1 MVSLFLF
8 FRERKCYYGRKVRK
22 IKNNGIEKL
31 ENAKTVEELQN
42 IAKELTGKKSELGEV
57 LKSISTL
64 SNEEK
69 KLVGMKTTEINNYLV
84 NKIKTKRR

>member
-1 MVSLFLF
+1 MEEKL
-8 FRERKCYYGRKVRK
+8 EK

-57 LKSISTL
+57 LKSIST
-64 SNEEK
+64 
-69 KLVGMKTTEINNYLV
+69 
-84 NKIKTKRR
+84 

>member
-1 MVSLFLF
+1 MEEKL
-8 FRERKCYYGRKVRK
+8 EK
-22 IKNNGIEKL
+22 IKNDGLAKL

-42 IAKELTGKKSELGEV
+42 IAKELTGKNRELGEV

-69 KLVGMKTTEINNYLV
+69 NHYKNLGIEEIKKGKLAAVTMAGGQGTRLRT
-84 NKIKTKRR
+84 

>member
-1 MVSLFLF
+1 MEEKL
-8 FRERKCYYGRKVRK
+8 EK

-69 KLVGMKTTEINNYLV
+69 RLLE
-84 NKIKTKRR
+84 